1 MSLVYSE
8 DDSTKTAMITV
19 SGKITKEDY
28 DTVITPI
35 QAFIDKHGSINFIEV
50 VESFAGFEPSVL
62 WPGIKFDITHLKH
75 IDRVAVVSDIGWI
88 SPITKAA
95 GYFMST
101 KLRMFDM
108 DELDEAKDW
117 VKSSA

>member
-1 MSLVYSE
+1 MTLTYSE
-8 DDSTKTAMITV
+8 DDSTKTATIAV

-28 DTVITPI
+28 DAAITPM
-35 QAFIDKHGSINFIEV
+35 QAFIDKHGSVNFIEI
-50 VESFAGFEPSVL
+50 VESFAGFEPSII
-62 WPGIKFDITHLKH
+62 WPGLKFDMANLKH

-108 DELDEAKDW
+108 SELVEAQAW
-117 VKSSA
+117 VRSSA